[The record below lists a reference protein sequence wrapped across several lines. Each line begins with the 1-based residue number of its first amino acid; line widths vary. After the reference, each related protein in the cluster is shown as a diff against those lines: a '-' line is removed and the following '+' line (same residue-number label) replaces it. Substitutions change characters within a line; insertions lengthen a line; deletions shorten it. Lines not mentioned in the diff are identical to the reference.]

1 MATEA
6 AAMPFDWTDD
16 LARVDW
22 NELSALYR
30 VAPLGDKAPADLA
43 LVFGNSMFRIFA
55 FDAGLLIGAGRGL
68 GDGRDCAYLCDIAV
82 LPAYQAQGV
91 GKEITARLLRLAAG
105 HRKIILYAAPGKEDF
120 YKRVGFR
127 RMKTAMAIFPNP
139 DAAIARGYLEA

>member
-1 MATEA
+1 LRASTGMSCRRFTG
-6 AAMPFDWTDD
+6 W
-16 LARVDW
+16 LH
-22 NELSALYR
+22 SAN
-30 VAPLGDKAPADLA
+30 KAPADLA

-105 HRKIILYAAPGKEDF
+105 HRKIILYAAPGKEGF
-120 YKRVGFR
+120 YKRFGFR

-139 DAAIARGYLEA
+139 DAAMARGYLEA

>member
-68 GDGRDCAYLCDIAV
+68 GDGRDCAYLCDIYLCDIAV

-105 HRKIILYAAPGKEDF
+105 HRKIILYAAPGKEGF
-120 YKRVGFR
+120 YKRVAFV
-127 RMKTAMAIFPNP
+127 A
-139 DAAIARGYLEA
+139 

>member
-1 MATEA
+1 
-6 AAMPFDWTDD
+6 MPFDWSDD

-30 VAPLGDKAPADLA
+30 VAPLDKVPADLA
-43 LVFGNSMFRIFA
+43 LVFGNSMFRILA

-105 HRKIILYAAPGKEDF
+105 HRKIILYAAPGKEGF
-120 YKRVGFR
+120 YKRFGFR

-139 DAAIARGYLEA
+139 DAAMARGYLEA